1 MKRKIA
7 LLLTLLM
14 VINICS
20 PLLEAYALTN
30 QEFIESKPY
39 KGDLTDKEL
48 LMKKVTP
55 DKVMDEVMA
64 YLLSKGYK
72 NYRELR

>member
-39 KGDLTDKEL
+39 KGDLTDEEL
-48 LMKKVTP
+48 LMNTATP
-55 DKVMDEVMA
+55 DEVMT
-64 YLLSKGYK
+64 YFLSKGYK
-72 NYRELR
+72 NYRELI

>member
-7 LLLTLLM
+7 LLLTLLIVM
-14 VINICS
+14 NVCS
-20 PLLEAYALTN
+20 PLFETYALTN
-30 QEFIESKPY
+30 EEFIKSHPY

-48 LMKKVTP
+48 LMKKVAP
-55 DKVMDEVMA
+55 DKVMDEVMV